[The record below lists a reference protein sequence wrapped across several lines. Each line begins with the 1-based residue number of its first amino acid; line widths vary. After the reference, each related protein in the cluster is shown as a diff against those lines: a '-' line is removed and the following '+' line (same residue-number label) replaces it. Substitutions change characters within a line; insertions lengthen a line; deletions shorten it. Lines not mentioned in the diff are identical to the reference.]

1 MLLKCEVLGICDSEK
16 ATKLLTE
23 AVEKII
29 KNGGIV
35 PRKLTLKELQEIKCK
50 EEQYERINQH

>member
-50 EEQYERINQH
+50 EE